1 MGKKILTQDE
11 RVLKFFF
18 DKSAETE
25 FKLVRRGAKVSALI
39 ENHENDT
46 FSFIEV
52 NLKNGER
59 WTMRHDILTDKYTF
73 AHCGCDGE
81 DMQTSI
87 ENSPAVAPIDGD
99 VVDFYQSQAA
109 IDAINAIDRELK
121 TVISSFCRI
130 GYEFI
135 KVRDDEL
142 YRFYD
147 CKNVSEFGAKH
158 FGLKKASVYNYINV
172 CEKFSV
178 PDECGEPTAEI
189 AEAFREYSFSQLCEM
204 LRLNTDTIALCSSSM
219 TCKEIRALGSAA
231 LENGSDEI
239 ESEKTEAEY
248 HTDYINLFSRVI
260 TPDLLSDVITML
272 RENMGRVIN
281 IEVGMSYHNG
291 VLMPAES
298 V

>member
-11 RVLKFFF
+11 RALKFFF

-25 FKLVRRGAKVSALI
+25 FKLVRRGAKVSALT
-39 ENHENDT
+39 ENHSNDT

-59 WTMRHDILTDKYTF
+59 WTMRHDVLTDKYTF

-87 ENSPAVAPIDGD
+87 ENPPAVAPLYGD
-99 VVDFYQSQAA
+99 VADFYQPQAA
-109 IDAINAIDRELK
+109 IDAIDAINHELK
-121 TVISSFCRI
+121 NIVSSFCRI

-135 KVRDDEL
+135 KVRDGDL

-204 LRLNTDTIALCSSSM
+204 LRLDTSTIALCSPEM
-219 TCKEIRALGSAA
+219 TCKEIRSLGSAA
-231 LENGSDEI
+231 LESGSGEI
-239 ESEKTEAEY
+239 ESEKAEPEY
-248 HTDYINLFSRVI
+248 YTDNVNLFHRVI
-260 TPDLLSDVITML
+260 TPDLLDEVVSML

-281 IEVGMSYHNG
+281 IDVAISYHDG
-291 VLMPAES
+291 VLIPAEA